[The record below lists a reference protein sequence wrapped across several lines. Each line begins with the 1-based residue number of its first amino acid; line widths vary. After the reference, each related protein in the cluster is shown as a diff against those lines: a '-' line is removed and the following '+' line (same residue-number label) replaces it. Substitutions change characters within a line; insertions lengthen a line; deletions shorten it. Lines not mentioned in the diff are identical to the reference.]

1 MKMAF
6 FRRLMAFFRILKKEL
21 NKITMHCDFD
31 ANKYRELKNICINRR
46 IQFESFTIDFENI
59 SRDTILNIFNYLKS
73 KNYLV
78 HYIDDFNITE
88 KFAAEYFKFC
98 LENPQIDLGWKAC
111 PLYKLDAN
119 MHTLLITL

>member
-6 FRRLMAFFRILKKEL
+6 FRRLKKEL

-31 ANKYRELKNICINRR
+31 ANKYRELKNICINQR
-46 IQFESFTIDFENI
+46 IQFESFTIDLKNI
-59 SRDTILNIFNYLKS
+59 SDDTILNIFKYLKF

-78 HYIDDFNITE
+78 HYLIIYFYIDDFNITE

-98 LENPQIDLGWKAC
+98 LENPQINLGWKAC

>member
-1 MKMAF
+1 MAF
-6 FRRLMAFFRILKKEL
+6 FRRLKKEL

-31 ANKYRELKNICINRR
+31 ANKYRELKNICINQR
-46 IQFESFTIDFENI
+46 IQFESFTIDLKNI
-59 SRDTILNIFNYLKS
+59 SDDTILNIFKYLKF

-78 HYIDDFNITE
+78 HYLIIYFYIDDFNITE

-98 LENPQIDLGWKAC
+98 LENPQINLGWKAC